1 MDVITGWFWPE
12 GEILKVLDQSPPPY
26 ELPTTTDR
34 FQTLANTGSGFAHA
48 REISR
53 ENGEQRGVSEGENA
67 DIGGVALA
75 RPRSESAPVLAG
87 IDEKKPTD
95 SGWFLE
101 SWWPIAES
109 NHGHADF
116 QSAALPTE
124 LIGQTRAHYTDQSAA
139 SQPNLATFEGSCTDR
154 RRLAV

>member
-1 MDVITGWFWPE
+1 MRGGSWPE

-48 REISR
+48 REITR

-87 IDEKKPTD
+87 IDEKNQ
-95 SGWFLE
+95 
-101 SWWPIAES
+101 PIAVGFWNFGGLGRNRTTDTRIFKPNQRS
-109 NHGHADF
+109 DLHAH
-116 QSAALPTE
+116 
-124 LIGQTRAHYTDQSAA
+124 TRKNRHLGAH
-139 SQPNLATFEGSCTDR
+139 LCT
-154 RRLAV
+154 

>member
-1 MDVITGWFWPE
+1 MADLCESARRQVTECCGSPDGRFGETTSGSSWPE

-26 ELPTTTDR
+26 VLPTTTDR

-48 REISR
+48 REITR

-87 IDEKKPTD
+87 VDEKNQPITVGFWN
-95 SGWFLE
+95 SGGGARNRTRVRN
-101 SWWPIAES
+101 PI
-109 NHGHADF
+109 
-116 QSAALPTE
+116 
-124 LIGQTRAHYTDQSAA
+124 
-139 SQPNLATFEGSCTDR
+139 
-154 RRLAV
+154 